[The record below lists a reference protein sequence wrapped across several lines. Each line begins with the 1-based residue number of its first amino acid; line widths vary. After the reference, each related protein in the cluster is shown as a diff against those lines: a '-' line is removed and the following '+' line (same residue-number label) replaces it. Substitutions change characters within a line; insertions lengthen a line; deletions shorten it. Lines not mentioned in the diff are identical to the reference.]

1 MKRLLLITAL
11 VLMFSL
17 MVTGVA
23 FAADGDDNSVTTGEV
38 ALVLAPLVAAATAIE
53 RFIEMVFDGYESLV
67 LGASDFLGKSKG
79 YLGWAKQQ
87 VRGWQDAFAEL
98 QKRKS
103 RDAAKITEAENAIA
117 DAQDR
122 LVGFLKSPFYTSRKR
137 VLSLIAGIVLG
148 VIVAYGAKLRM
159 LAMVAGIF
167 GIGGGTGA
175 GSAFAEVGRG
185 VDMLLTGLIIGTGSA
200 PVHSLIGLLQNTKDA
215 VDKVGTQWAGN
226 ARLVGV
232 EANDLLQKTRETV
245 SAPLPAPVEST
256 RAFEEEEEEEGEPVL
271 IGDVEMERRIN
282 RLLR

>member
-23 FAADGDDNSVTTGEV
+23 FAADGDDNPVTTGEV

-103 RDAAKITEAENAIA
+103 RDAARITEAENAIA

-148 VIVAYGAKLRM
+148 VVVAYGAKLRM

-185 VDMLLTGLIIGTGSA
+185 VDMFLTGLIIGTGSA

-226 ARLVGV
+226 ARRVGV
-232 EANDLLQKTRETV
+232 EANDLLRKTRETV
-245 SAPLPAPVEST
+245 PAPLPAPVEPT

-271 IGDVEMERRIN
+271 IGEVEMERRIN

>member
-1 MKRLLLITAL
+1 MKRLLLITAS

-23 FAADGDDNSVTTGEV
+23 FAADGDDNTVTTGEV

-67 LGASDFLGKSKG
+67 LGASDFLGKGKG

-87 VRGWQDAFAEL
+87 VRDWQAAIAEL
-98 QKRKS
+98 QNRNS
-103 RDAAKITEAENAIA
+103 RDANAFSKAENALA

-122 LVGFLKSPFYTSRKR
+122 LVDFLKSPFYTSRKR

-159 LAMVAGIF
+159 MALVASVF
-167 GIGGGTGA
+167 GAEGGTGS
-175 GSAFAEVGRG
+175 GSVFAEIGRG

-215 VDKVGTQWAGN
+215 VDKARALWAGN
-226 ARLVGV
+226 AASVAAQADRLIR
-232 EANDLLQKTRETV
+232 EAPAEVRA
-245 SAPLPAPVEST
+245 APLPPTE
-256 RAFEEEEEEEGEPVL
+256 RALALEEEEEEAVPMGE
-271 IGDVEMERRIN
+271 VEMKRRIN
-282 RLLR
+282 RMLR

>member
-1 MKRLLLITAL
+1 MQRLLLITAL

-23 FAADGDDNSVTTGEV
+23 FAADGDGNTVTTGEV

-67 LGASDFLGKSKG
+67 LGASDFFGKGKG
-79 YLGWAKQQ
+79 YLGWAKLQ
-87 VRGWQDAFAEL
+87 VRDWQAAIAEL
-98 QKRKS
+98 QNRNS
-103 RDAAKITEAENAIA
+103 RDANAFSKAENALA

-122 LVGFLKSPFYTSRKR
+122 LVDFLKSPFYTSRKR

-159 LAMVAGIF
+159 MALVASVF
-167 GIGGGTGA
+167 GAEGGTGA
-175 GSAFAEVGRG
+175 GSVLAEIGRG

-200 PVHSLIGLLQNTKDA
+200 PVHSLIGLLQNTTDA
-215 VDKVGTQWAGN
+215 VDKARALWAGN
-226 ARLVGV
+226 AASVAAQADRLIR
-232 EANDLLQKTRETV
+232 EAPAEVRA
-245 SAPLPAPVEST
+245 APLPPTE
-256 RAFEEEEEEEGEPVL
+256 RALALEEEEEEAVPMGE
-271 IGDVEMERRIN
+271 VEMKRRIN